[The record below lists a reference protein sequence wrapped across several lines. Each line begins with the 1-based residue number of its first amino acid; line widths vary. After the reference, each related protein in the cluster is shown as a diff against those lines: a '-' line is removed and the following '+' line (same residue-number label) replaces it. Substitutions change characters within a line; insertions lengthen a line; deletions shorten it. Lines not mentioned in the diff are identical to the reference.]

1 MSYSS
6 NELKEKINPIETY
19 TPPSSANNSGATLY
33 ANEGFNINNF
43 NFYSLVAGEQQLQY
57 QYPGA
62 PSFNTMANFNR
73 FGTNLDGS
81 LGVMSLKDSALYSD
95 SATYPLLISTFA
107 GTGLPL
113 NSFNNFY
120 VNSGTI
126 NAYAEDSYSLT
137 DDEKRLGNLW
147 Y

>member
-6 NELKEKINPIETY
+6 NELKEKINPIDTY

-57 QYPGA
+57 QYPSA
-62 PSFNTMANFNR
+62 PSFNTMTNFSR

-81 LGVMSLKDSALYSD
+81 LGVMSLKI
-95 SATYPLLISTFA
+95 PRFILIRNLS
-107 GTGLPL
+107 
-113 NSFNNFY
+113 
-120 VNSGTI
+120 TI
-126 NAYAEDSYSLT
+126 NFNIRWNWLT
-137 DDEKRLGNLW
+137 IKFL
-147 Y
+147 